1 MYGEIIMTLLGLSA
15 LISSLLLIIFLIRT
29 LIVVKSLPQSDS
41 DFKNQ
46 VVLKLKDKGLSE
58 DDINRLI
65 ES

>member
-15 LISSLLLIIFLIRT
+15 LISSLLLIFFLIRT

-41 DFKNQ
+41 DLKNQ

>member
-1 MYGEIIMTLLGLSA
+1 MTLLGLSA
-15 LISSLLLIIFLIRT
+15 LISSLLLIFFLIRT

-41 DFKNQ
+41 DLKNQ